1 MNLLKRLPLLFC
13 DAKHGKFVHC
23 LCGCPKDSRMEI
35 FMTKKEN
42 ENLLPLKV
50 YSLGGL
56 DEIGKNM
63 TCIEY
68 GDDIIVVDCGLGFPD
83 DEMLGVDLV
92 IPDVAYLEENK
103 SKVKGIV
110 LTHGHEDHIGALPYV
125 LKVLNVPVYGTRL
138 TLGIVEN
145 KLMEHRFEE
154 QPKLFCVEAGDVIRL
169 GVFTAEFIHVNH
181 SIADACAIAINT
193 PQGMVIHSGDFKL
206 DLTPIEGEVMDIA
219 RLGELGKQGVRLLLC
234 ESTNVERPGYTPSEK
249 NVGRSLDDIFMHNTE
264 KRIVVATFSSN
275 VHRVQQIIDLSAKMN
290 RKVAITG
297 RSMQNIVSAAIRL
310 GYMNVPDGV
319 LIDINEI
326 RRYRPENLT
335 LVTTGS
341 QGEPMSAL
349 YRMAMSAHDKVEL
362 GERDLVIISA
372 HAIPGNEKLVDKIV
386 NEMFKKGVTVLYD
399 ALVEVHVSGHA
410 CREELKLM
418 HALTKPEFF
427 MPVHG
432 EYKHLIRH
440 KALAEE
446 MGMESGNIFVSADI
460 GNVLEITSEG
470 AKWNGTVNAGKI
482 LVDGYGVGDVGNI
495 VLRDRKHLSEDGL
508 IVCVATIDSRDGYI
522 VSGPDLIS
530 RGFVYVREAEGLME
544 QARTIARDVI
554 NDCLD
559 ANNHD
564 WNDVKGQV
572 KDAMTRFLA
581 GKTGRKPM
589 ILPVIMDI

>member
-1 MNLLKRLPLLFC
+1 M
-13 DAKHGKFVHC
+13 A
-23 LCGCPKDSRMEI
+23 
-35 FMTKKEN
+35 KKEKTA
-42 ENLLPLKV
+42 LLPLKV

-68 GDDIIVVDCGLGFPD
+68 GDDIIIVDCGLGFPD

-92 IPDVAYLEENK
+92 IPDVTYLIENRD
-103 SKVKGIV
+103 KVKGIV

-125 LKVLNVPVYGTRL
+125 LKSLPVPVYGTRL

-145 KLMEHRFEE
+145 KLLEYRFDTP
-154 QPKLFCVEAGDVIRL
+154 PKLYCVEAGDVIRL

-181 SIADACAIAINT
+181 SIADACAIAIGT
-193 PQGMVIHSGDFKL
+193 PQGTVLHTGDFKL
-206 DLTPIEGEVMDIA
+206 DLTPIEGDVMDIA
-219 RLGELGKQGVRLLLC
+219 RLGAIGNEGVRLLMC

-249 NVGRSLDDIFMHNTE
+249 NVGRSLDDIFMHNKD
-264 KRIVVATFSSN
+264 KRIVIATFSSN
-275 VHRVQQIIDLSAKMN
+275 VHRVQQIIDISAKMD

-297 RSMQNIVSAAIRL
+297 RSMQNIVAAAMRL

-326 RRYRPENLT
+326 RRFRPENLT

-349 YRMAMSAHDKVEL
+349 YRMAMSTHDKVEL
-362 GERDLVIISA
+362 GVKDLVIISA
-372 HAIPGNEKLVDKIV
+372 HAIPGNEKLVGKIV

-418 HALTKPEFF
+418 HALTKPEYF
-427 MPVHG
+427 MPIHG
-432 EYKHLIRH
+432 EYKHLVQH
-440 KALAEE
+440 KRLAEE
-446 MGMESGNIFVSADI
+446 MGMEPNKIFVSQDI
-460 GNVLEITSEG
+460 GHVLEITENG
-470 AKWNGTVNAGKI
+470 ARWNGTVTAGKV

-508 IVCVATIDSRDGYI
+508 IVCCATVDSRDGYI

-544 QARTIARDVI
+544 QARQIARDVI

-559 ANNHD
+559 ENNRD
-564 WNDVKGQV
+564 YNDIKNRV
-572 KDAMTRFLA
+572 KDQMTRFLSA
-581 GKTGRKPM
+581 KTGRKPM
-589 ILPVIMDI
+589 ILPVIMDV

>member
-1 MNLLKRLPLLFC
+1 M
-13 DAKHGKFVHC
+13 A
-23 LCGCPKDSRMEI
+23 
-35 FMTKKEN
+35 KKEKT
-42 ENLLPLKV
+42 NLLPLRV
-50 YSLGGL
+50 FSLGGL

-68 GDDIIVVDCGLGFPD
+68 GDDIIIVDCGLGFPD

-92 IPDVAYLEENK
+92 IPDITYLLEN
-103 SKVKGIV
+103 SEKVKGIV

-125 LKVLNVPVYGTRL
+125 LKSLHVPVYGTKL

-145 KLMEHRFEE
+145 KLMEYRFEI
-154 QPKLFCVEAGDVIRL
+154 QPKLYCVDAGDVIRL

-181 SIADACAIAINT
+181 SIADACAIAIKT
-193 PQGMVIHSGDFKL
+193 PQGTVLHTGDFKL
-206 DLTPIEGEVMDIA
+206 DLTPIEGDVMDIA
-219 RLGELGKQGVRLLLC
+219 RLGAIGNEGVRLLMC

-249 NVGRSLDDIFMHNTE
+249 NVGRSLDDIFMHNKD
-264 KRIVVATFSSN
+264 KRIVIATFSSN
-275 VHRVQQIIDLSAKMN
+275 VHRVQQIIDISVKMD

-297 RSMQNIVSAAIRL
+297 RSMQNIVAAAIRL
-310 GYMNVPDGV
+310 GYMSVPDGV

-326 RRYRPENLT
+326 RRFRPENLT

-349 YRMAMSAHDKVEL
+349 YRMAMSTHDKVEL
-362 GERDLVIISA
+362 GTKDLVIISA
-372 HAIPGNEKLVDKIV
+372 HAIPGNEKLVGKIV

-418 HALTKPEFF
+418 HALTKPDFF
-427 MPVHG
+427 MPIHG
-432 EYKHLIRH
+432 EYKHLVQH
-440 KALAEE
+440 KKLAEE
-446 MGMESGNIFVSADI
+446 MGMQPNKIFVSPDI
-460 GNVLEITSEG
+460 GHVLEITENG
-470 AKWNGTVNAGKI
+470 AKWNGTVASGKV

-508 IVCVATIDSRDGYI
+508 IVCVATVDSRDGYI

-544 QARTIARDVI
+544 QARQIARDVI

-559 ANNHD
+559 ENNLD
-564 WNDVKGQV
+564 WNDVKNKV
-572 KDAMTRFLA
+572 KDQMTRFLSA
-581 GKTGRKPM
+581 KTGRKPM
-589 ILPVIMDI
+589 ILPIITDI

>member
-1 MNLLKRLPLLFC
+1 M
-13 DAKHGKFVHC
+13 
-23 LCGCPKDSRMEI
+23 S
-35 FMTKKEN
+35 KKEKTD
-42 ENLLPLKV
+42 LLPLKV
-50 YSLGGL
+50 YSLGGI

-68 GDDIIVVDCGLGFPD
+68 GDDIVIVDCGLGFPD

-92 IPDVAYLEENK
+92 IPDITYLEENRE
-103 SKVKGIV
+103 KVRGIV

-125 LKVLNVPVYGTRL
+125 LKTLNVPVYGTRL

-145 KLMEHRFEE
+145 KLLEHRFEE
-154 QPKLFCVEAGDVIRL
+154 QPRLFCVEAGDVIRL
-169 GVFTAEFIHVNH
+169 GIFTAEFIHVNH

-193 PQGMVIHSGDFKL
+193 PQGTVLHSGDFKL
-206 DLTPIEGEVMDIA
+206 DLTPIEGDIMDIA
-219 RLGELGKQGVRLLLC
+219 RLGEIGKEGVRLLLC

-249 NVGRSLDDIFMHNTE
+249 NVGRSLDDIFLRNTD
-264 KRIVVATFSSN
+264 KRIVIATFSSN
-275 VHRVQQIIDLSAKMN
+275 VQRVQQIINISAKMN

-297 RSMQNIVSAAIRL
+297 RSMQNIVAAAIRL
-310 GYMNVPDGV
+310 GYMNVPDDT

-326 RRYRPENLT
+326 RRFRPENLT

-362 GERDLVIISA
+362 GSKDLVIISA
-372 HAIPGNEKLVDKIV
+372 HAIPGNEKLVGKIV
-386 NEMFKKGVTVLYD
+386 NEMFKKGVNVLYD
-399 ALVEVHVSGHA
+399 SLVEVHVSGHA

-418 HALTKPEFF
+418 HALTKPEYF

-432 EYKHLIRH
+432 EYKHLTMH

-446 MGMESGNIFVSADI
+446 MGMDSANIFVSPDI
-460 GNVLEITSEG
+460 GNVLEITEDG
-470 AKWNGTVNAGKI
+470 AKWNGSVAAGKV

-508 IVCVATIDSRDGYI
+508 IVCVATVDSRDGYI
-522 VSGPDLIS
+522 ISGPDLVS

-544 QARTIARDVI
+544 QARAIARDVLT
-554 NDCLD
+554 DCLD
-559 ANNHD
+559 ANNQD
-564 WNDVKGQV
+564 WADVKNQV
-572 KDAMTRFLA
+572 RDAMTRFLSA
-581 GKTGRKPM
+581 KTGRKPM